1 MSDTVPETAQNNAV
15 FKPFLWTGDALE
27 LIDQRLLPQTE
38 SWLRCDTAEAVAQ
51 AIADMVVRGAPAIG
65 IAAAYGMAL
74 AAAHGEVAQLAP
86 RLRAARPTA
95 VNLMWAIDRITKR
108 CGPDYAPQTVLN
120 EAHAIAAE
128 DLAQNRAMAEHG
140 AARIGGPARVY
151 THCNTGAL
159 ATGGWGTALGVV
171 RQLHANG
178 NLKHAYAGETRP
190 WLQGARLTAWELQRA
205 GIPHQLV
212 VDSAAASLMAQ
223 GQVDWVIVGADRITA
238 NGDVFNK
245 IGTYSLAVLARHHGV
260 RFMVAAP
267 TTTLDLQAH
276 TSDAIEIEQRPGIEV
291 TQLAGQGIAPEG
303 TQAWNPVFDRT
314 PYALVDAIVT
324 EQGVWAPELD
334 AAEIP
339 PLS

>member
-1 MSDTVPETAQNNAV
+1 MPEPDSETEV
-15 FKPFLWTGDALE
+15 FKPFAWAGDALE
-27 LIDQRLLPQTE
+27 LIDQRLLPHTE
-38 SWLRCDTAEAVAQ
+38 SWLRCESADAVAQ
-51 AIADMVVRGAPAIG
+51 AITDMVVRGAPAIG

-74 AAAHGEVAQLAP
+74 AAARGELEQCAP
-86 RLRAARPTA
+86 KLRAARPTA
-95 VNLMWAIDRITKR
+95 VNLMWAIDRVLAR
-108 CGPDYAPQTVLN
+108 CGPSFEPDVVLA

-128 DLAQNRAMAEHG
+128 DLAQNRAMAKHG
-140 AARIGGPARVY
+140 AAVIGGPARIY

-159 ATGGWGTALGVV
+159 ATGGLGTALGVV
-171 RQLHANG
+171 QQLYANG
-178 NLKHAYAGETRP
+178 DLLHAYAGETRP

-205 GIPHQLV
+205 GIAHQLV

-245 IGTYSLAVLARHHGV
+245 IGTYSLAVLARHHGL

-267 TTTLDLQAH
+267 TSTIDLDAKNG
-276 TSDAIEIEQRPGIEV
+276 DDIAIEQRPGDEV
-291 TQLAGQGIAPEG
+291 TRLAGQQIALAD

-314 PYALVDAIVT
+314 PYSLIDAIVT
-324 EQGVWAPELD
+324 EDGQWQPQLD
-334 AAEIP
+334 PAEIP